1 MKKKKADAK
10 KKPISS
16 PKKTSNKTIQAKKP
30 HDTKIETVSTP
41 KTSGN
46 SFPIAGMCA
55 SAGGLEAFE
64 QFFRHMPKDS
74 GIGFILVPHLD
85 PTHKSIMVDLI
96 KRWTDMEVVEARDGV
111 KVQPN
116 CIYVIPPNND
126 LAVLN
131 GSLQLLEPVG
141 PRGQRHPIDYFLRT
155 LAKDQGEKAI
165 CVILSGTGTDGT
177 LGLKAI
183 KGEGGMVMV
192 QDPITAKYD
201 GMPRSAIETNM
212 VDYIVPANK
221 MPEQMIKYVQH
232 SNGQA
237 VKKEEALIK
246 VPDSLQKIFILL
258 RSHTG
263 HDFSLYKK
271 NTIIRRVE
279 RRMSVHQIGKI
290 ADYLRYMQ
298 EHRRELDLLFKEIII
313 GVTNFFRD
321 KEAFAALKTKICP
334 HLFSGKSSGDY
345 VRIWVVVCSTGE
357 EAYSI
362 AMVFREYDLQV
373 AIYMRRQSKRVNEGL
388 RSSATFA

>member
-41 KTSGN
+41 KTSGH
-46 SFPIAGMCA
+46 S
-55 SAGGLEAFE
+55 
-64 QFFRHMPKDS
+64 H
-74 GIGFILVPHLD
+74 
-85 PTHKSIMVDLI
+85 
-96 KRWTDMEVVEARDGV
+96 
-111 KVQPN
+111 
-116 CIYVIPPNND
+116 
-126 LAVLN
+126 
-131 GSLQLLEPVG
+131 
-141 PRGQRHPIDYFLRT
+141 FLRT

-192 QDPITAKYD
+192 QDPITAKY
-201 GMPRSAIETNM
+201 GCMPRSAIETNM

-221 MPEQMIKYVQH
+221 MPEQMIKYVRH

-237 VKKEEALIK
+237 VKKDEALRK
-246 VPDSLQKIFILL
+246 TPDSQQKIFILF

-279 RRMSVHQIGKI
+279 RRISLHQIDKI
-290 ADYLRYMQ
+290 SDYVRYLQ
-298 EHRRELDLLFKEIII
+298 EHRHELDLLFKEIII

-334 HLFSGKSSGDY
+334 RLFRGKSSGDY

-362 AMVFREYDLQV
+362 AVVFRDDLQV
-373 AIYMRRQSKRVNEGL
+373 AIYMRRQSKRVNGGL